1 MTLDM
6 FSMPP
11 PVGGEQK
18 PLFYTQHT
26 FSQGQMFLAGTNEG
40 LSAIALPG
48 VKADMFFK
56 KLRFG
61 FATYKLVQAG
71 EPFNEPIRQ
80 LEAYFYGQLSHFDLP
95 LALAG
100 TNFQIQVWQ
109 YLLSVPY
116 GETQTYKQVA
126 LAIDSNPRTVG
137 RAIGDNPIPIIVPC
151 HRVIG
156 SNGKLVGYAGG
167 IAMKVWLLQ
176 HENAIIV

>member
-1 MTLDM
+1 
-6 FSMPP
+6 
-11 PVGGEQK
+11 
-18 PLFYTQHT
+18 
-26 FSQGQMFLAGTNEG
+26 
-40 LSAIALPG
+40 
-48 VKADMFFK
+48 
-56 KLRFG
+56 
-61 FATYKLVQAG
+61 
-71 EPFNEPIRQ
+71 
-80 LEAYFYGQLSHFDLP
+80 
-95 LALAG
+95 
-100 TNFQIQVWQ
+100 
-109 YLLSVPY
+109 LLSVPY